1 MSTNAS
7 AKFIIGHVNHNPAYT
22 YKFQLINHQH
32 YHKSS
37 LILFCV
43 LNNSIISTE
52 EFSVGYDLVIK
63 HKMHEE
69 KEFE

>member
-1 MSTNAS
+1 METLDYQEWN
-7 AKFIIGHVNHNPAYT
+7 YT
-22 YKFQLINHQH
+22 QH
-32 YHKSS
+32 YQNSC
-37 LILFCV
+37 LILFCI